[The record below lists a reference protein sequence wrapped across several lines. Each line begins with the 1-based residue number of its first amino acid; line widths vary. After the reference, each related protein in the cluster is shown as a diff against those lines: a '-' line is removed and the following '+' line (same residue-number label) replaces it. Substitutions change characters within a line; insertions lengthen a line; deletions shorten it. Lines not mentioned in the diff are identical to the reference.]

1 MTLQKGPLCLQL
13 SELAAEEL
21 CGALF
26 SRRLVHGGTGKIV
39 SLPTT
44 EDASKLAAAV
54 SNSRA
59 PNQGAIRWS
68 FESLSRSSRVMLTL
82 PERRAESDL

>member
-1 MTLQKGPLCLQL
+1 VPATVRTCSGRIVWCSL
-13 SELAAEEL
+13 SQ
-21 CGALF
+21 
-26 SRRLVHGGTGKIV
+26 RLVHGGTGKIV